1 MKKKGASASHLFAC
15 AKDVAHEMLMQSL
28 AQTTVQEERKAVV
41 CTLANQKG
49 GMTKT
54 TTTVNIAT
62 MLTLLGCKVLVVDC
76 APEAHTT
83 FTFGYDP
90 GSIHST
96 LFDVLEGTIPLK
108 NAVLPTYCNPH
119 TRAFFNPQKR
129 LNSDDLSSKTL
140 LEELGKDIINGPD
153 LIPLNNLASSSDIV
167 LRRRM
172 MWATL
177 LKNVLESACRVYDY
191 IVIDTN
197 PSLGVWTVNALCAA
211 DYVLIPMVP
220 EQLAVLGIADLLAS
234 IREAQAEANRSLQIA
249 GVLFTKVKNLL
260 AHRDIM
266 VPLREQ
272 LSGELHINCFQT
284 EIKENTTF
292 LNAANKRSV
301 VVIDDPLSDH
311 AMAYWQVLA
320 ELLAAIGGLGK
331 ISIAATVR
339 GLEGERQRIAEEKR
353 ARREGVQRERSTSL

>member
-1 MKKKGASASHLFAC
+1 M
-15 AKDVAHEMLMQSL
+15 
-28 AQTTVQEERKAVV
+28 V

-54 TTTVNIAT
+54 TTTVNLAT
-62 MLTLLGCKVLVVDC
+62 MLTLLGCKVMVVDC

-83 FTFGYDP
+83 FTFGYTP
-90 GSIHST
+90 GSMRST
-96 LFDVLEGTIPLK
+96 LFDVLEGSAPLK
-108 NAVLPTYCNPH
+108 SVVLPTYCNPH
-119 TRAFFNPQKR
+119 THAFFDPQER
-129 LNSDDLSSKTL
+129 SSPDDPMAETL
-140 LEELGKDIINGPD
+140 LEELGESVISGPD
-153 LIPLNNLASSSDIV
+153 LVPLNNLASSSDIA
-167 LRRRM
+167 LRRKM

-177 LKNVLESACRVYDY
+177 LKNVLESARRVYDY
-191 IVIDTN
+191 IIIDTN

-234 IREAQAEANRSLQIA
+234 IREAQAEANRSLKIA

-272 LSGELHINCFQT
+272 LSRELHINCFQT
-284 EIKENTTF
+284 EIKENTAF

-301 VVIDDPLSDH
+301 VVIDDPIGDH

-320 ELLAAIGGLGK
+320 ELLAVIDGPAK
-331 ISIAATVR
+331 ASIAATVR
-339 GLEGERQRIAEEKR
+339 GLEAERQRIVEEKR
-353 ARREGVQRERSTSL
+353 VRRESAQRERSASL

>member
-153 LIPLNNLASSSDIV
+153 LVPLNNLASSSDIV

-331 ISIAATVR
+331 TSIAATVR